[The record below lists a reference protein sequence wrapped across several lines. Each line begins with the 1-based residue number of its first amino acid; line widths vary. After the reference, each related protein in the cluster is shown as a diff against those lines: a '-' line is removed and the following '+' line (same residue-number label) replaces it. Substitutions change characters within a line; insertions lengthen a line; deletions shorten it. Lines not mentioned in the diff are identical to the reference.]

1 VMVFFYY
8 IFLECYVFKYG
19 PMDSNTGLWEHRY
32 TEPTGEALVV
42 MFLLCKAAYF
52 ALSALQAMHGFPH
65 QNSPSSHTKGNFLQ
79 RLPKDE
85 NSVECPPTALQ
96 YYTFMVYL
104 FIPFLYELRTF
115 LDWTCMPTTLVFY
128 QWLKVEDISNEL
140 FQMQYIGWSRS
151 PQKLHRRLGQPLSW
165 QLKVGMGGFGFLALC
180 LIIWAPLLL
189 FAPSV
194 LTTVQNPIRRFDADL
209 SITVEHLPFRLYEG
223 AQVRPCSCPKW
234 PNGSVI
240 APDHLQQA
248 FDTASYTHGGGV
260 CQLVVMQPMSS
271 AVWDLPAPRVKQLIH
286 ALNTTVPA
294 EYFTIDMKMQRHSNK
309 LSGYIPTLT
318 RRISQN
324 VGLQT
329 SQILAEGIQ
338 EVYDMVDDGSP
349 SSCNQ
354 DNDGQTFQRRL
365 PYVGDYQSNIPF
377 AFSLT
382 EDSVDSAISNS
393 YQHVALNL
401 VRRCKAA
408 VGWQIWWE
416 IVSTDTHTVEK
427 ALNKNVQEAPFDREL
442 GPCRPGTGLKFY
454 IFSKDVLDGNDA
466 FADFISGYGMTGLY
480 TTFVLVVATAL
491 RTYFSGVA
499 RKIIW
504 EDMDD
509 VNELKAILYD
519 LYAAREAGD
528 LKSEEQVYR
537 YLISIYRSPE
547 TLKELTTKNLL
558 DPEDRCH
565 GAGPRAEK
573 QKHE

>member
-1 VMVFFYY
+1 LADFDEALMMITDDGKYLIVEFRSKSRSKVEPHVFVYDNADSPGYQLIYCKNRRTWQVSPHEIPKVGKNTALFSCVSPDGNAIVVGTPQASGTGQVTLEQFSCTRVAGGMICAEPLKVNFHGRPIFGFPRNTDGLPEDIAGRVVCMQGTPEQLQSVQRSGVQGCMWKGADSAVAFDTRLAELDAAAMVHAVAHFDCYCYYFGFDFLAYLFSGCWAAFGVPSGQGADVKTSTFSWLFVGVMVIQFCFIVVDRILYLFSTSKAKHLYNIVMVFFYY

-248 FDTASYTHGGGV
+248 FDGILYPWGWGV
-260 CQLVVMQPMSS
+260 SVSGDAADV
-271 AVWDLPAPRVKQLIH
+271 
-286 ALNTTVPA
+286 
-294 EYFTIDMKMQRHSNK
+294 QRC
-309 LSGYIPTLT
+309 
-318 RRISQN
+318 
-324 VGLQT
+324 V
-329 SQILAEGIQ
+329 
-338 EVYDMVDDGSP
+338 GSP
-349 SSCNQ
+349 CSACQAADTCVEHDCSC
-354 DNDGQTFQRRL
+354 
-365 PYVGDYQSNIPF
+365 
-377 AFSLT
+377 
-382 EDSVDSAISNS
+382 
-393 YQHVALNL
+393 
-401 VRRCKAA
+401 
-408 VGWQIWWE
+408 
-416 IVSTDTHTVEK
+416 
-427 ALNKNVQEAPFDREL
+427 
-442 GPCRPGTGLKFY
+442 
-454 IFSKDVLDGNDA
+454 
-466 FADFISGYGMTGLY
+466 
-480 TTFVLVVATAL
+480 
-491 RTYFSGVA
+491 
-499 RKIIW
+499 
-504 EDMDD
+504 
-509 VNELKAILYD
+509 
-519 LYAAREAGD
+519 
-528 LKSEEQVYR
+528 
-537 YLISIYRSPE
+537 
-547 TLKELTTKNLL
+547 
-558 DPEDRCH
+558 
-565 GAGPRAEK
+565 
-573 QKHE
+573 